1 MMDFF
6 RIERHAIERAI
17 EIDKPDV
24 VHAHWTYEF
33 ALAAIASKRP
43 HLVTCHDS
51 PVQILRFMPNLYR
64 LGRYFMARMVFQNAK
79 ALSAVSSYL
88 KDEVSKFARVPVT
101 TIPNP
106 APPILLSGE
115 VSSAPR
121 SVDLNRLNIA
131 MILNG
136 WDKRK
141 NPAPAFEAF
150 AMLRQ
155 AIPSATLH
163 LFGRDFG
170 PGEKAQLWAQS
181 RGLGQGVVFH
191 GSTPHKKLLSILSTV
206 NLLLHPALE
215 ESCPMALVE
224 AMALGLPVVG
234 GHESG
239 GVPWVLDYG
248 AAGVLTDVRSPESIF
263 RAMIEILEN
272 PEQFLKIA
280 HAGLKRVHEVFGP
293 DVVAQE
299 YEKVYQLILSS
310 STSKLQ

>member
-51 PVQILRFMPNLYR
+51 PVQVLRFMPNLYR
-64 LGRYFMARMVFQNAK
+64 LGRYFMARSVFRNAK

-88 KDEVSKFARVPVT
+88 KDEVSRFARVPVMV
-101 TIPNP
+101 IPNP
-106 APPILLSGE
+106 VPPILLSGKI
-115 VSSAPR
+115 SSAPR
-121 SVDLNRLNIA
+121 SVDLNQLNIA

-136 WDKRK
+136 WGKRK
-141 NPAPAFEAF
+141 NPMPALKAF
-150 AMLRQ
+150 GMLRKR
-155 AIPSATLH
+155 IPGASLH
-163 LFGRDFG
+163 LFGHDFG
-170 PGEKAQLWAQS
+170 PGEKAQLWTRS
-181 RGLGQGVVFH
+181 RGMEQGMIFH
-191 GSTPHKKLLSILSTV
+191 GSTPHKKLLSILSTMS
-206 NLLLHPALE
+206 LLLHPALE

-272 PEQFLKIA
+272 AGRYVKIV

-310 STSKLQ
+310 SASKLQ